1 MATTARKSTRIR
13 ETRGDRIF
21 LTFVYAFLGLVVFLI
36 GYPLVYI
43 LASSFSSSNAVLSGK
58 VWLWPVHPTLLAYR
72 AVFRYPE
79 IWHSYL
85 NSLIYT
91 VAGTVLTVVLTV
103 MMAYPLSRRAFYG
116 RRFFNWALI
125 IAFMF
130 NGGMIPFYL
139 LVRDLG
145 LLNTRLAIIIPS
157 ALNVFW
163 VIIARTF
170 FRRTI
175 PEELSDAAQVD
186 GCGDVR
192 FLLSVVL
199 PLSKPIIAV
208 IALLAAVYQWNSY
221 FNALIFLNDPNLYP
235 LQLVLRQV
243 LVQGNV
249 SASAMALSP
258 EQLQL
263 FQAIQTLLKY
273 SVIVVA
279 SVPMLLVYPL
289 AQRYFVKGTFIGS
302 LKE

>member
-1 MATTARKSTRIR
+1 MATTRVR

-21 LTFVYAFLGLVVFLI
+21 LACVYTFLCFVIFVI

-43 LASSFSSSNAVLSGK
+43 VASSFSSSQAVIGGK
-58 VWLWPVHPTLLAYR
+58 VWLWPVHPTVLAYR
-72 AVFRYPE
+72 AVFRYPQ

-85 NSLIYT
+85 NSLLYT
-91 VAGTVLTVVLTV
+91 AAGSALTVLLTV
-103 MMAYPLSRRAFYG
+103 LMAYPLSRQAFYG
-116 RRFFNWALI
+116 RRFVNWLLI
-125 IAFMF
+125 IAFIF

-145 LLNTRLAIIIPS
+145 LLNTRLAMIIPS

-175 PEELSDAAQVD
+175 PQELSDAAQVD
-186 GCGDVR
+186 GCSDIRV
-192 FLLSVVL
+192 LISIVL

-221 FNALIFLNDPNLYP
+221 FTALIFLNDPNLYP
-235 LQLVLRQV
+235 LQLVLRQI

-279 SVPMLLVYPL
+279 SVPMLVVYPL